1 MLEKI
6 AVFCKNLLDWF
17 KSDRC
22 FVRYFIEAFPLANNI
37 MLLTLLIFG
46 IFIVSMYMVVAAQL
60 GVNTWL
66 SLFIVILLSSVL
78 ASGLFHSLKTNIDN
92 RKENLDETC
101 GCGIKGSL
109 ITFYSGVGEYWFSFI
124 GMFILFFVLAT
135 VVIFLTVL
143 FADTFLC
150 PIEKLGLNEMDFF
163 TMMAYPSQMDAIIQN
178 LDNAQ
183 KLGIRAW
190 TRAFM
195 ISTQAFTFI
204 VMLWIPEFIYTKKNM
219 FVSLFNGVK
228 KVFKNFPNA
237 LCVYLT
243 IMFINYLLALFML
256 IFGRFSLIVF
266 LLNICSLYILIY
278 NFYAIFLFYNDL
290 EN

>member
-1 MLEKI
+1 MIEKI
-6 AVFCKNLLDWF
+6 AVFCKKLLDWF

-37 MLLTLLIFG
+37 LLLTLLIFG
-46 IFIVSMYMVVAAQL
+46 IFIVSMYMVVAAQI

-78 ASGLFHSLKTNIDN
+78 ASGFFHSLKTNIDSRN
-92 RKENLDETC
+92 PETEEC
-101 GCGIKGSL
+101 DNSKSGIKESL
-109 ITFYSGVGEYWFSFI
+109 ITFYTGVGEYWASFI
-124 GMFILFFVLAT
+124 GMFILFFALAT
-135 VVIFLTVL
+135 VIIFSTVL

-150 PIEKLGLNEMDFF
+150 PIEKLGLSEMDFF

-195 ISTQAFTFI
+195 ISTQTFTFI
-204 VMLWIPEFIYTKKNM
+204 IMLWIPEFIYTKKNM
-219 FVSLFNGVK
+219 FVS
-228 KVFKNFPNA
+228 
-237 LCVYLT
+237 
-243 IMFINYLLALFML
+243 IWI
-256 IFGRFSLIVF
+256 
-266 LLNICSLYILIY
+266 
-278 NFYAIFLFYNDL
+278 
-290 EN
+290 